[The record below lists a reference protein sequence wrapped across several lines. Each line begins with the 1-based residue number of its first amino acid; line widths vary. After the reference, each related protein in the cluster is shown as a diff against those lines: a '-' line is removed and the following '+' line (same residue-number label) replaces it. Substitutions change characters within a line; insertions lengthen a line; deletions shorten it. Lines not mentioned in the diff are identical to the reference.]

1 METSRSDARGF
12 YINKPKDMILE
23 TLLPIITAL
32 SAIGNIGQWVTIKS
46 MRQKAKYEAEDT
58 HIESLKKIINLQA
71 EEISRLNKRIEVLE
85 AKVNSLQ
92 DGECHSNS

>member
-1 METSRSDARGF
+1 
-12 YINKPKDMILE
+12 MILE
-23 TLLPIITAL
+23 TLLPIVTAL

-92 DGECHSNS
+92 DGESRSDS